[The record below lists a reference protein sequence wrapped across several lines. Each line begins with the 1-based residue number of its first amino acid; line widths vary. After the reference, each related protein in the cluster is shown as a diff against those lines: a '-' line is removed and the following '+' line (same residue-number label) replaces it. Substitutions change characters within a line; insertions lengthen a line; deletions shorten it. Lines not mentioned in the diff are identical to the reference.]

1 MFLILA
7 LLLAP
12 LFQAKFDIVKLKPLK
27 GAITEPVKNSF
38 NFNDWFSGTYQEQR
52 EKYLNET
59 FGFRSSL
66 LRLSN
71 QIAFSF

>member
-27 GAITEPVKNSF
+27 GAITEPVKIALISTIGF
-38 NFNDWFSGTYQEQR
+38 QELIR
-52 EKYLNET
+52 NKERNILMK
-59 FGFRSSL
+59 L
-66 LRLSN
+66 LVLE
-71 QIAFSF
+71 AHF